1 MVKNTTKLIS
11 KTKYLEAIKELL
23 EDKAKGADNDID
35 N

>member
-1 MVKNTTKLIS
+1 MNAVKLIS
-11 KTKYLEAIKELL
+11 RAKCLEAMKELL